1 MKGLVIYYYL
11 VNAAVVITNNIIFTD
26 ASDRRSSRKR
36 SRHGYFPFSPLHRR
50 YEPQDPNPLPTIE
63 DLEEQATNND
73 IIDIVLD
80 EIIGTDGGLIIDRY
94 IPSPTWF
101 WRQWYSTVFQNS
113 VSNAY
118 RRMISTFGVC
128 CLLRKIIFGD
138 WNVWDHPACNL
149 HHRPGNALVI
159 QFLNSFNKIWK
170 NLLPL
175 ITLVLIFFVSQAY
188 NYWISVYQLCRNIQG
203 RINDIEM
210 ILVTHV
216 SRKNDRFGRLSSYTS
231 DGEEFLQDISHKL
244 RAFHILFWA
253 SNARRFRILLTDR
266 GLSRMVAK
274 DVLTQQEKEALDL
287 QISVNK
293 TQKHWML
300 LEWVIFKCKE
310 AQHSNNNGI
319 NKRRNNR
326 CILQGG
332 YGLETVLLDQICS
345 LRTCCSQIS
354 NKITGRMALA
364 YAHYV
369 QILLDSFLLMASIV
383 QYNEL
388 GIWSVISA
396 GVLTLFYSGLL
407 DLAFDF
413 LDPLFDDREYKGDS
427 GGNDDTS
434 VYLDLSVLIRESTSA
449 AQRWINAGSK
459 LRW

>member
-11 VNAAVVITNNIIFTD
+11 INAAVITNNVVVTD

-36 SRHGYFPFSPLHRR
+36 DRYRHGYFSFLPLIRR
-50 YEPQDPNPLPTIE
+50 YEPTDPNPLPTIE
-63 DLEEQATNND
+63 DLEEQATNNE

-94 IPSPTWF
+94 IPSPRWL

-113 VSNAY
+113 VSNSC
-118 RRMISTFGVC
+118 RRMISTFGLC
-128 CLLRKIIFGD
+128 YLLRKIIYGD
-138 WNVWDHPACNL
+138 WNVWEHPTIN
-149 HHRPGNALVI
+149 HRPGNFLII
-159 QFLNSFNKIWK
+159 QFLNSSNKIWK
-170 NLLPL
+170 SLLPL
-175 ITLVLIFFVSQAY
+175 TTLVLTFFVTQAY

-210 ILVTHV
+210 ILATHV
-216 SRKNDRFGRLSSYTS
+216 SRNNDRFGRRSSSYTS
-231 DGEEFLQDISHKL
+231 DGEEFLRDISHKL

-253 SNARRFRILLTDR
+253 SQARRFRILLTDR

-293 TQKHWML
+293 TQKHWIL

-319 NKRRNNR
+319 HKRRNKR

-345 LRTCCSQIS
+345 LRTCCGQIS

-369 QILLDSFLLMASIV
+369 QILLDSFLFMASIV

-388 GIWSVISA
+388 GIMSVISV
-396 GVLTLFYSGLL
+396 GILTLFYSGLL

-413 LDPLFDDREYKGDS
+413 LDPLFDDREYKCDS
-427 GGNDDTS
+427 GGNGDTS
-434 VYLDLSVLIRESTSA
+434 VYLDLSVFIRESASA